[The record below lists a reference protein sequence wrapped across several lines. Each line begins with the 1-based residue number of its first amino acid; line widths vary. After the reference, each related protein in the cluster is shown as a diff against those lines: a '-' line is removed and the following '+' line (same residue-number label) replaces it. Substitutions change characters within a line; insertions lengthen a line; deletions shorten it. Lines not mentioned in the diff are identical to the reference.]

1 MRLNDIITVPSDSKG
16 SLTDALLK
24 GKVLLRWIGNNWQHG

>member
-1 MRLNDIITVPSDSKG
+1 MRLDDIITILSDSTG

-24 GKVLLRWIGNNWQHG
+24 RKVLLRWIGNNWQRG